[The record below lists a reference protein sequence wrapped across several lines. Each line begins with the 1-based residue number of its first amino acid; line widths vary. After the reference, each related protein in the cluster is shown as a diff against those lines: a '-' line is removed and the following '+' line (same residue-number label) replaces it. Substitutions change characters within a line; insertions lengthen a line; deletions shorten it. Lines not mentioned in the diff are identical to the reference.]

1 MCKRT
6 PRIPHQL
13 RTANSYRFASAPE
26 STPDPAQ
33 TGQSQALCPQ
43 CRLEGPPTLPKREQ
57 ATPHSRQS
65 LTSPP

>member
-33 TGQSQALCPQ
+33 TGQSQLSALNAGWRDP
-43 CRLEGPPTLPKREQ
+43 RPYLSESRPHPTH
-57 ATPHSRQS
+57 AS
-65 LTSPP
+65 L